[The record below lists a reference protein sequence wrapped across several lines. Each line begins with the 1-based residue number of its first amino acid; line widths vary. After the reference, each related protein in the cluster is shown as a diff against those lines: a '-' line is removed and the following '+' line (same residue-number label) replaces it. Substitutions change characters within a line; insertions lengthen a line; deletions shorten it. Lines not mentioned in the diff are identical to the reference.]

1 MDDLYLNKVSEEDI
15 ATAKEKQGDAQ
26 LQLLEFTMDDGRIFE
41 GIFSVPSTAS
51 FQRYLQTVNDAK
63 RKNAS
68 IVASQQ
74 YVKDNMVTPAWDD
87 FYEMTKDRPALP
99 VMIANE
105 LAQGK
110 GLVRNTE
117 KKML

>member
-1 MDDLYLNKVSEEDI
+1 MDEQYLNHVTEEDI
-15 ATAKEKQGDAQ
+15 TAAKDKHGDEP
-26 LQLLEFTMDDGRIFE
+26 LQLLEFTMDDGKIFE
-41 GIFSVPSTAS
+41 GIFAVPTTAS

-68 IVASQQ
+68 ITASQT
-74 YVKDNMVTPAWDD
+74 YVKDNMVAPAWDD